1 MHPPLLLMFLFCC
14 ATVLTVMVLSPL
26 VGMVMWILSVATVP
40 IAGLHCATDRST
52 SLTFLVLSMP
62 IVM

>member
-26 VGMVMWILSVATVP
+26 VVMVMGILIVATVP
-40 IAGLHCATDRST
+40 IAGLHGAADRST
-52 SLTFLVLSMP
+52 ILTFLVLSMP